1 MGVSIQ
7 EDKSR
12 LINPMWVRPMQSNVD
27 VTGFGNVSQ
36 FLTSNDLPVLSNV
49 AYTGE
54 YGDLKS
60 SPNLQ
65 VYATSNSLTQV
76 AFTGDYANLINKP
89 NLEVYATSNALSQVA
104 FTGDY
109 ANLINKPNLQI
120 YATSNSLTQVAF
132 TGDYANL
139 INTPNLEVYALSN
152 SLSQVATTGSYLS
165 LSNTPNLEVYA
176 LSNSLSQVA
185 TTGSYLSLSNTPNL
199 SIYAVSNTLSQVA
212 TTGDY
217 ANLLN
222 APNLSMYALSNSLSQ
237 SDWLESNVSNL
248 SYILNKPSNVSSF
261 SNDAGFIIEGS
272 SASLTN
278 LTITG
283 NIQMSNSSYLV
294 TQVSPV
300 FNGSFWSI
308 GDNPIE
314 RPSALSEALKIG
326 GYIFDGAQILW
337 DGAQQAQLMFNQGA
351 MADKMA
357 ADTATDV
364 AERLNDPENELT
376 INWSAVSQKPLANQG
391 ISQDIGIAGGL
402 FMDGSIYL
410 DGGASVGLDGGVS
423 WRSADRSKKIL
434 DVGAQRINLLVANT
448 NSLLCN
454 TGLINTLTSADIISD
469 NVVVHG
475 NLVSQGKLVAN
486 TGTFNSI
493 LSNLFTVSTF
503 TTAEVNT
510 DNVFITANLVS
521 LGNASF
527 LRANIANLTGNT
539 VSLSGSLTVPS
550 ANITSLVGQTATLTG
565 NLTVPS
571 GNITSLQTA
580 NLYVSNVS
588 YLSNSTLV
596 APSVQT
602 ANLYVSNVSYLSNS
616 TLVAPSVQTANLYV
630 SNVSY
635 LSNST
640 LVAPSV
646 QTANLYVSNVSYLS
660 NSTLV
665 APSVQTANLYV
676 SNVSYLSNSTLVAP
690 SVQTANLYVSNVSYL
705 SNSTL
710 VAPSVQTAN
719 LYVSNVSYLSNSTL
733 VAPSVQTANLY
744 VSNVSYLSNSTL
756 VAPSVQTAN
765 LYVSNVSYLSNS
777 TLVAPSVQTT
787 NLYVSNVSYLSN
799 STLVAPSVSVSN
811 TFTLGNSLANSYIV
825 MGNGQLSVG
834 NAASNT
840 FGFSSVSASGIIS
853 NSLSVSNGAYVIN
866 NSGIFQRVGNT
877 YTTYNQLP
885 STINIPGNI
894 TSNSV
899 IISNGVQVNG
909 NITASFLF
917 GNASQLTGL
926 PPFSGTLNNN
936 QLPTSITIS
945 GNITSNSGLT
955 ANSAYIKGTR
965 GILNVSGADPGHML
979 VTSYTEAVGDVYGIG
994 QYSGGAVRVFHSN
1007 SFTPAFTAISSY
1019 RGNNVF
1025 TDILVVR
1032 GNTQNVGIG
1041 TSNPTEKLQVSGNVS
1056 ATFFKG
1062 NGSLL
1067 TGITGAQLPSTIGVN
1082 TLLANTNVLVGAT
1095 ASLTGALVSGITSS
1109 GNLTTPVSTLVSNAS
1124 IQTAGFFIGDGSF
1137 LSNINSSDVSGTFT
1151 NNQLPSTINI
1161 PGNITSNSQVICNGV
1176 QVSGNVSANY
1186 LFGNASQLTGY
1197 NNITASGTVQA
1208 AAFST
1213 SGAVLTTSNF
1223 FGNIS
1228 QCTGFINSQLPS
1240 TINIPGAINSNSSIT
1255 TTGNISTPLFIN
1267 AGYFFG
1273 NGSQLTGLTNTQL
1286 PANITCNVLTVNS
1299 TFQSIGATT
1308 LSGLFCGN
1316 VNLSRGVGF
1325 GYRSITNADTITANV
1340 GAFPGW
1346 CQANTYWLASTQ
1358 AWGGAS
1364 GVGTSTYMVCGNLGA
1379 SSYFGGTTTSA
1390 MPIILANCS
1399 IYTWGFL
1406 FGDGGYVSNIRGTAL
1421 QTQINNNRLP
1431 TNVNIGGT
1439 LQANALVTMGNN
1451 LQFSSGAY
1459 IANPGVGGNGMS
1471 VIWGGATNQSSWV
1484 WQSDTNV
1491 VAYNKS
1497 GVAVW
1502 ATGAINSDGRFKK
1515 NIRNLGNVS
1524 SILRNIKPRKFKY
1537 NDDMD
1542 REEVGFL
1549 VEEVQPFIPE
1559 IIQPITN
1566 PDTGLTNNLLR
1577 YEKMTPYL
1585 IQAFQEL
1592 DERITALEK
1601 SLKK

>member
-60 SPNLQ
+60 SPNL
-65 VYATSNSLTQV
+65 
-76 AFTGDYANLINKP
+76 
-89 NLEVYATSNALSQVA
+89 EVYALSNSLSQVA
-104 FTGDY
+104 TTGSY
-109 ANLINKPNLQI
+109 L
-120 YATSNSLTQVAF
+120 SLS
-132 TGDYANL
+132 
-139 INTPNLEVYALSN
+139 NTPNLEVYALSN

-199 SIYAVSNTLSQVA
+199 EVYALSNSLSQVATTGSYLSLSNTPNLEVYALSNSLSQVATTGSYLSLSNTPNLEVYAVSNTLSQVATTGSYLSLSNTPNLEVYALSNSLSQVATTGSYLSLSNTPNLEVYALSNSLSQVA

-248 SYILNKPSNVSSF
+248 SYILNKPSNVSCF

-423 WRSADRSKKIL
+423 WGSADRSKKIL

-454 TGLINTLTSADIISD
+454 TGLISTLTSGDINTD
-469 NVVVHG
+469 NIYCVA
-475 NLVSQGKLVAN
+475 NLVSLGKFVGN
-486 TGTFNSI
+486 VGTFNSI
-493 LSNLFTVSTF
+493 LSNLFTTSTF
-503 TTAEVNT
+503 TTSDINA
-510 DNVFITANLVS
+510 DNVYCNSNLVS

-527 LRANIANLTGNT
+527 VR
-539 VSLSGSLTVPS
+539 

-676 SNVSYLSNSTLVAP
+676 SNVSYLSNSTLVSP

-777 TLVAPSVQTT
+777 TLVAPSV
-787 NLYVSNVSYLSN
+787 
-799 STLVAPSVSVSN
+799 SVSN

-825 MGNGQLSVG
+825 LANGQLSVG

-840 FGFSSVSASGIIS
+840 FNFSSVSTSGIIS
-853 NSLSVSNGAYVIN
+853 NSLSISNSSYVIN
-866 NSGIFQRVGNT
+866 AQGVFQRTGNAFSVYPNLSPYLLSNGNASQLT
-877 YTTYNQLP
+877 GLTNNQLP
-885 STINIPGNI
+885 SSINIPGAIVSN
-894 TSNSV
+894 TSVSTT
-899 IISNGVQVNG
+899 G

-926 PPFSGTLNNN
+926 PPFSGNITND
-936 QLPTSITIS
+936 QLPSTIMIS
-945 GNITSNSGLT
+945 GNIASNSGIT

-994 QYSGGAVRVFHSN
+994 QYGGGATRLFHSN

-1213 SGAVLTTSNF
+1213 SAEVPFS
-1223 FGNIS
+1223 
-1228 QCTGFINSQLPS
+1228 
-1240 TINIPGAINSNSSIT
+1240 
-1255 TTGNISTPLFIN
+1255 PL
-1267 AGYFFG
+1267 
-1273 NGSQLTGLTNTQL
+1273 
-1286 PANITCNVLTVNS
+1286 
-1299 TFQSIGATT
+1299 
-1308 LSGLFCGN
+1308 
-1316 VNLSRGVGF
+1316 
-1325 GYRSITNADTITANV
+1325 
-1340 GAFPGW
+1340 
-1346 CQANTYWLASTQ
+1346 
-1358 AWGGAS
+1358 
-1364 GVGTSTYMVCGNLGA
+1364 
-1379 SSYFGGTTTSA
+1379 
-1390 MPIILANCS
+1390 
-1399 IYTWGFL
+1399 
-1406 FGDGGYVSNIRGTAL
+1406 
-1421 QTQINNNRLP
+1421 QI
-1431 TNVNIGGT
+1431 
-1439 LQANALVTMGNN
+1439 
-1451 LQFSSGAY
+1451 SSGTFLNARDLL
-1459 IANPGVGGNGMS
+1459 IAS
-1471 VIWGGATNQSSWV
+1471 
-1484 WQSDTNV
+1484 
-1491 VAYNKS
+1491 
-1497 GVAVW
+1497 
-1502 ATGAINSDGRFKK
+1502 
-1515 NIRNLGNVS
+1515 
-1524 SILRNIKPRKFKY
+1524 
-1537 NDDMD
+1537 
-1542 REEVGFL
+1542 FL
-1549 VEEVQPFIPE
+1549 
-1559 IIQPITN
+1559 
-1566 PDTGLTNNLLR
+1566 LLSM
-1577 YEKMTPYL
+1577 Y
-1585 IQAFQEL
+1585 QE
-1592 DERITALEK
+1592 R
-1601 SLKK
+1601 